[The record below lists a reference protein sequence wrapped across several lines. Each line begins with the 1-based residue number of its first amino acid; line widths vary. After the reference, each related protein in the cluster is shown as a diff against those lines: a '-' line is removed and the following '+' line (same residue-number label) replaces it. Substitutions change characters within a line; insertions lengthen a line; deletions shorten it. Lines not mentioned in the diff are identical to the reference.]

1 MDLCVSGASFSYY
14 SADGVFIKS
23 DHRDAGHLHRFGGVH
38 DMVCIKKIYRPIQHL
53 LGLFT
58 GGEKKTWQA
67 SGQDEFKWIEKRWQ
81 DLSLESRKL
90 QQQLLRQTP
99 HMKKSFCSIS
109 YRAIFTM
116 TTRKASDFGWRR
128 LAGTSAETC
137 FMCLIYR

>member
-1 MDLCVSGASFSYY
+1 M
-14 SADGVFIKS
+14 
-23 DHRDAGHLHRFGGVH
+23 HQ
-38 DMVCIKKIYRPIQHL
+38 KIYRPIQHL

-99 HMKKSFCSIS
+99 HMKKSFLQHLLQSDFYYDNEESLRFRMEEAGWNIGGNVFHVLDLQVTGLRCE
-109 YRAIFTM
+109 
-116 TTRKASDFGWRR
+116 KASSVKVMNS
-128 LAGTSAETC
+128 LP
-137 FMCLIYR
+137 CLH

>member
-23 DHRDAGHLHRFGGVH
+23 DHRDAGHLHRFGGMH

-58 GGEKKTWQA
+58 GGEKKVWQA

-90 QQQLLRQTP
+90 QERP
-99 HMKKSFCSIS
+99 AADAPYEKVFCSIS
-109 YRAIFTM
+109 CRAIFTM
-116 TTRKASDFGWRR
+116 TTRKASDCGWRR

-137 FMCLIYR
+137 FMCWIFN